1 MYVLSQIIS
10 MYNSTQTGP
19 IVTVSKLLYF
29 HFLHITLIKMWLI
42 KQSAA
47 CRSWFPNI
55 RGEVIHTTDRSC
67 SVSGLS
73 LESLFFLEAGRA
85 LLSFSIEALAAE
97 THNIVTH
104 PYFCM
109 AKQLIMPVSKYVYMR
124 MLWGI
129 QYWNLFIKKHTSS
142 KLTGSIHFSQLHRL
156 SIEPQSL
163 SAIDFIF

>member
-1 MYVLSQIIS
+1 
-10 MYNSTQTGP
+10 
-19 IVTVSKLLYF
+19 
-29 HFLHITLIKMWLI
+29 MWLI

-47 CRSWFPNI
+47 CRSRFPNI
-55 RGEVIHTTDRSC
+55 RDEVIHTTDRSC

-109 AKQLIMPVSKYVYMR
+109 AKQLIMPVSKYVYMH

-129 QYWNLFIKKHTSS
+129 QYWNLFIKKHIFKIYRIYSF
-142 KLTGSIHFSQLHRL
+142 LTTALRDCGLIL
-156 SIEPQSL
+156 SRCSFEK
-163 SAIDFIF
+163 

>member
-1 MYVLSQIIS
+1 MLCFPKSSIKSRSFYKRGQLCVLKAGTKHLWLQKLEE
-10 MYNSTQTGP
+10 STHKP
-19 IVTVSKLLYF
+19 TVSKLLYF

-109 AKQLIMPVSKYVYMR
+109 AKQLIMPVSKYVYIHI
-124 MLWGI
+124 GI
-129 QYWNLFIKKHTSS
+129 YL
-142 KLTGSIHFSQLHRL
+142 
-156 SIEPQSL
+156 
-163 SAIDFIF
+163 

>member
-1 MYVLSQIIS
+1 
-10 MYNSTQTGP
+10 
-19 IVTVSKLLYF
+19 
-29 HFLHITLIKMWLI
+29 MWLI

-67 SVSGLS
+67 SVSGLN

-109 AKQLIMPVSKYVYMR
+109 EKQLIMPVSKYVYMH

-129 QYWNLFIKKHTSS
+129 QYWNLFIKKKQIFKINRIYSF
-142 KLTGSIHFSQLHRL
+142 LTTAPTKYRATISQCNCVHFL
-156 SIEPQSL
+156 I
-163 SAIDFIF
+163 